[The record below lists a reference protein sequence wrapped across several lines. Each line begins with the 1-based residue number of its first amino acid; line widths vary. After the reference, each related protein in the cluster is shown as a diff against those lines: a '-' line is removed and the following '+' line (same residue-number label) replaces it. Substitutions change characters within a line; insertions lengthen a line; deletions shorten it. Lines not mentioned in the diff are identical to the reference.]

1 MIRTATSINNP
12 MFVIKGFTQA
22 QATADLAAM
31 TAAHSN
37 KTVQLQY
44 IETME

>member
-1 MIRTATSINNP
+1 MAKFRIHAIICATD
-12 MFVIKGFTQA
+12 KA

-31 TAAHSN
+31 TAAHTN
-37 KTVQLQY
+37 KSVQLQY